1 MGSSFIGSV
10 TVQLRMIG
18 ECCNMHSV
26 LSTVR
31 VREIFQEAHP
41 ENIYT
46 NNQAACLLSHL
57 KAININQTCDDGR
70 DDMRFC

>member
-1 MGSSFIGSV
+1 
-10 TVQLRMIG
+10 
-18 ECCNMHSV
+18 MHSV